1 MKYPKCSQCD
11 VEIRPGDR
19 YSVICGEIYCQ
30 HCEKDF
36 LVDELEER
44 FDELREQLEEVTG
57 IPVYYM
63 EERGA

>member
-1 MKYPKCSQCD
+1 M
-11 VEIRPGDR
+11 
-19 YSVICGEIYCQ
+19 ICGEIYCQ

-44 FDELREQLEEVTG
+44 FDELREQLEEVAG

-63 EERGA
+63 EGRGA